1 MHVLSGGDLRHV
13 PLERLRAVRAD
24 LQLHADGRLDPVL
37 PHLDD
42 LLGGSG
48 ARPYEEPLCGRRR
61 HLADRVPRGEA
72 RDARCG
78 ASDRARHLCRHLLV
92 RRRLGDALE
101 RPHAVDPL
109 DGGALRLP
117 RHSGERL
124 LYGGLRREAV
134 GRDGVGTDRAE
145 DDAGLTR

>member
-1 MHVLSGGDLRHV
+1 MHVLSRGDLHHV

-42 LLGGSG
+42 LPSGRG
-48 ARPYEEPLCGRRR
+48 ARAYEEPLRRR
-61 HLADRVPRGEA
+61 RRDLADRFSRGEA
-72 RDARCG
+72 VDARRG
-78 ASDRARHLCRHLLV
+78 ASDRARDLRRQLLV

-117 RHSGERL
+117 RYSCKCVF
-124 LYGGLRREAV
+124 YGNFCAKTNG
-134 GRDGVGTDRAE
+134 
-145 DDAGLTR
+145 

>member
-1 MHVLSGGDLRHV
+1 MYVLPRGDLRHV
-13 PLERLRAVRAD
+13 PLEHLRAVLAD

-42 LLGGSG
+42 LPSG
-48 ARPYEEPLCGRRR
+48 RGACAYEEPLRRR
-61 HLADRVPRGEA
+61 RRDLADRFPRSEA
-72 RDARCG
+72 VDARCG
-78 ASDRARHLCRHLLV
+78 ASDRARHLRRHLLV

-101 RPHAVDPL
+101 RPHAVDPV

-124 LYGGLRREAV
+124 LHGGVRGKAV
-134 GRDGVGTDRAE
+134 NRNGSTA
-145 DDAGLTR
+145 

>member
-1 MHVLSGGDLRHV
+1 MHVFSRGDLRHV

-42 LLGGSG
+42 LSGGSR
-48 ARPYEEPLCGRRR
+48 ARAYEEPLRGRRR
-61 HLADRVPRGEA
+61 DFADRIPRGEA
-72 RDARCG
+72 VVARLG
-78 ASDRARHLCRHLLV
+78 ASDRARDLRHYLLV

-117 RHSGERL
+117 GHSCKRL
-124 LYGGLRREAV
+124 LHGGLCREAV
-134 GRDGVGTDRAE
+134 G
-145 DDAGLTR
+145 

>member
-24 LQLHADGRLDPVL
+24 LQLHADGRLDSVL
-37 PHLDD
+37 SHLDD
-42 LLGGSG
+42 LLGGCR
-48 ARPYEEPLCGRRR
+48 ARAYEEPLRRRRR

-101 RPHAVDPL
+101 RPHAVDPV
-109 DGGALRLP
+109 DGGALRVP
-117 RHSGERL
+117 RDTRERL
-124 LYGGLRREAV
+124 LHGGVCREAF
-134 GRDGVGTDRAE
+134 G
-145 DDAGLTR
+145 